1 MLEEAGAQ
9 RLVPSKPVSQS
20 HGRLKRVLSKL
31 VLSKLVLSKLVLSK
45 LVTKMQ
51 QYNCY
56 HLIRKEAMAEGQRP

>member
-31 VLSKLVLSKLVLSK
+31 VLSKLVLSKLV
-45 LVTKMQ
+45 TKMQ

-56 HLIRKEAMAEGQRP
+56 HLIRKEAMAKGQRP